1 MSIACLLGMS
11 DGGFADE
18 SPGESLTGGGVPG
31 TVKWREPVEF
41 TRRSLELPGYVQP
54 ALGAADDKAVIAVAF
69 SQDAKW
75 MATGNAAGQV
85 LLRRTGEPEVQ
96 QEMIGEHHTIVR
108 GLQFLSGGK
117 FLASLDVEGRL
128 LLWSTSTGEKVQE
141 LAPIDQVLAIG
152 VGSDDGRLIGL
163 SEGTTLRVWEQ
174 EDDRWHETQ
183 EVSLEMPCSLLSV
196 SRDANVAVVVSQPN
210 VWQVH
215 RFPASVVGQAEKKQ
229 AGDVVS
235 EEPFTADSNGLNAIS
250 AVRVSPNGDRVALGW
265 DDGSITVHLTAD
277 GSEKFRWWKHPN
289 RVTNLCFS
297 KTGKTLLS
305 GCFRDRI
312 RVWDL
317 ARGQH
322 INDREVG
329 LELVAA
335 MELTDDPQRL
345 VVAGA
350 GPDVVVLDVQVP
362 ADRFVPAFARP
373 RAWNNKA
380 VHGVRFVPGKDEI
393 AVVAKLGT
401 IERVDLQGK
410 RLQKAT
416 LLEPGRGKLVTAMVS
431 PDGQFSAR
439 GYASGEVLVHR
450 QGNGNPL
457 WKSNLGSRVN
467 ALDISRDSK
476 WLAVASGRNSVL
488 RVMDL
493 PTGREV
499 SRTANLDEDIRR
511 VRFDPDAATLLSN
524 GHQGRLS
531 DHIGVLTRWS
541 VKDAKQLNR
550 VQSPDI
556 YSCVEVSPDG
566 SRIVTGGMT
575 GVVQLFD
582 DQLRLLKTYEVGGR
596 GGIHVLRLFDS
607 KHLFVGTYK
616 GSVLCIDLETG
627 MELARLEPLPEHL
640 LRPVRDI
647 DYDAK
652 TETLIAVGG
661 YDGQESMRLYSLK
674 EFFQTIDA
682 VGVPVIETP
691 PRLHQ

>member
-1 MSIACLLGMS
+1 MFIVLLVGMS
-11 DGGFADE
+11 DVGFADDT
-18 SPGESLTGGGVPG
+18 PGESVSSGDASGSAE
-31 TVKWREPVEF
+31 WREPVEF

-69 SQDAKW
+69 SQDSKW

-96 QEMIGEHHTIVR
+96 HEMIGEHHTIVR

-128 LLWSTSTGEKVQE
+128 LLWSTSTGKRIQE
-141 LAPIDQVLAIG
+141 LAPIDQVLAMG

-163 SEGTTLRVWEQ
+163 SEGTTLQIWEQ
-174 EDDRWHETQ
+174 GDDRWDETQ
-183 EVSLEMPCSLLSV
+183 DVSLEMPCSLLSV
-196 SRDANVAVVVSQPN
+196 SRDANVAVVVSQN
-210 VWQVH
+210 NSWQVH
-215 RFPASVVGQAEKKQ
+215 RLPAIGAGRAEENETR
-229 AGDVVS
+229 DIVS
-235 EEPFTADSNGLNAIS
+235 EEPFTANPNGLNTIS
-250 AVRVSPNGDRVALGW
+250 AVRVSADGGRVALGW
-265 DDGSITVHLTAD
+265 DDGSVSVHLTED
-277 GSEKFRWWKHPN
+277 GSEKFRWKKHPN

-317 ARGQH
+317 ASGQH
-322 INDREVG
+322 INDRDVG

-393 AVVAKLGT
+393 AVVSKLGT
-401 IERVDLQGK
+401 IERVNLQGK
-410 RLQKAT
+410 RLQKGT
-416 LLEPGRGKLVTAMVS
+416 LLEPGRDKLVTAMVS

-467 ALDISRDSK
+467 ALDISHDSK

-488 RVMDL
+488 RVVDL

-499 SRTANLDEDIRR
+499 SRTVNLDQDIRR
-511 VRFDPDAATLLSN
+511 VRFDPDGATLLSN

-541 VKDAKQLNR
+541 VKDAAQLNR
-550 VQSPDI
+550 VQTPDI
-556 YSCVEVSPDG
+556 YSCVEISPDG

-607 KHLFVGTYK
+607 KRLFVGTYK
-616 GSVLCIDLETG
+616 GNVLCIDLETG
-627 MELARLEPLPEHL
+627 VELARFEALPEHL
-640 LRPVRDI
+640 LMPVRDI
-647 DYDAK
+647 DYDPE
-652 TETLIAVGG
+652 TETLVAVGG
-661 YDGQESMRLYSLK
+661 YDGQESMRLYSLQDVFPSK
-674 EFFQTIDA
+674 
-682 VGVPVIETP
+682 
-691 PRLHQ
+691 

>member
-1 MSIACLLGMS
+1 MMRLLSCREGLASLLCLLISCGIPFT
-11 DGGFADE
+11 GFAEDD
-18 SPGESLTGGGVPG
+18 PVGVIDDVAVPG
-31 TVKWREPVEF
+31 KPEWREPVEF
-41 TRRSLELPGYVQP
+41 TRRGLELPSYVQP
-54 ALGAADDKAVIAVAF
+54 DSAAAEDKAVIAVAF
-69 SQDAKW
+69 SEDEKW

-85 LLRRTGEPEVQ
+85 LLRRNGEAEVQ
-96 QEMIGEHHTIVR
+96 HEMLGEHAAIVR
-108 GLQFLSGGK
+108 DLQFLKGGTI
-117 FLASLDVEGRL
+117 LASLDIEGRL
-128 LLWSTSTGEKVQE
+128 NLWSTSTGEKIQE

-163 SEGTTLRVWEQ
+163 SEGTALQVWEQ
-174 EDDRWHETQ
+174 RADRWNETQ
-183 EVSLEMPCSLLSV
+183 GVSLPMPCSLFSV
-196 SRDANVAVVVSQPN
+196 SRDSNVAVVVSHKN
-210 VWQVH
+210 IWQVH
-215 RFPASVVGQAEKKQ
+215 KLPTIGVAQAEGKQ
-229 AGDVVS
+229 AGDIVS
-235 EEPFTADSNGLNAIS
+235 EDPFTADTNGLNTIS
-250 AVRVSPNGDRVALGW
+250 AVRVSADGGRVALGW
-265 DDGSITVHLTAD
+265 DDGSVSVHLTED
-277 GSEKFRWWKHPN
+277 GSEQFRRKKHPN

-317 ARGQH
+317 ASGQH
-322 INDREVG
+322 INDRDVG

-350 GPDVVVLDVQVP
+350 GPDVVVLDLQVP

-393 AVVAKLGT
+393 AVVSKLGT
-401 IERVDLQGK
+401 IERVNLQGK
-410 RLQKAT
+410 RLQKGT
-416 LLEPGRGKLVTAMVS
+416 LLEPGRDKLVTAMVS

-450 QGNGNPL
+450 QGNADPL
-457 WKSNLGSRVN
+457 WTLNLGIRVN
-467 ALDISRDSK
+467 ALDISHDSK
-476 WLAVASGRNSVL
+476 WLAVASGRDSVL
-488 RVMDL
+488 RVLDL
-493 PTGREV
+493 PTGQEL
-499 SRTANLDEDIRR
+499 SRSGVLSQDIRR
-511 VRFDPDAATLLSN
+511 VRFDPDGTTLLSN

-531 DHIGVLTRWS
+531 EHIGVLTRWS
-541 VKDAKQLNR
+541 VKDATQLNR
-550 VQSPDI
+550 VQTPDI

-607 KHLFVGTYK
+607 KRLFVGTYK
-616 GSVLCIDLETG
+616 GSVLCVDLETG
-627 MELARLEPLPEHL
+627 NELARLEPLPEHML
-640 LRPVRDI
+640 MPVRDI

-674 EFFQTIDA
+674 DVLSSE
-682 VGVPVIETP
+682 
-691 PRLHQ
+691 